1 MTVQVANRMSDFT
14 QTVRLELRS
23 AVATQ
28 ASVDVS
34 FVKLDVTPWVNGTAN
49 GRRNLQSSAVE
60 LTFTI
65 ACVSAAAAAT
75 TVNALGAHF
84 LNPTTA
90 STFLT
95 TSSYTATVLTIAR
108 APIAAYPPPPP
119 PAPQAHEPEPFDE
132 PLFRGLT
139 PVVIGIIAGVL
150 GAVLACALGY
160 ACFRALFSRDEVST
174 GSLERNQN
182 GRSMGLSA
190 PAGDAL
196 NLGVNL
202 GVTAGGRRTS
212 DADTRHRPQG
222 VTPQHSARTVLF
234 TEQHSA
240 RTALFTKMRTEV
252 LQARRDLP
260 PPTLHTL
267 VRAADEASQEA
278 TAALAAA
285 MTTASNV
292 NETPVP
298 RTFLWKRTVVA
309 TAAAKVAEK
318 TAEDKADKAA
328 KADKAVMSH
337 LLQLDP
343 TALEVELR
351 SLGEINL
358 VSVGDGSWGVSVA
371 PGGPP
376 WQLLD
381 SGEFEAAKEAEGLT
395 EGLAELRAV
404 LRLFTRELE
413 TPKHADHDYERMQT
427 MLRIFLRLVQARSA
441 SERQELAPLLQAL
454 HKVQRSLATVHKA
467 LKEHRQQEED
477 AEHGERDDEYRSR
490 VHDDSAADFEV

>member
-1 MTVQVANRMSDFT
+1 MSDFT

-49 GRRNLQSSAVE
+49 GRRKLQSSAVE

-309 TAAAKVAEK
+309 AAAAKVAFK
-318 TAEDKADKAA
+318 TAEDKAD

-358 VSVGDGSWGVSVA
+358 VSVGDGSWGGSVA

-376 WQLLD
+376 WQFLD

-441 SERQELAPLLQAL
+441 SERRELAPLLQAL

>member
-1 MTVQVANRMSDFT
+1 MSDFT

-28 ASVDVS
+28 ASVDVR
-34 FVKLDVTPWVNGTAN
+34 FVKLDVTLWVNGTAN
-49 GRRNLQSSAVE
+49 GRRKLQSSAVE

-328 KADKAVMSH
+328 KADRPV
-337 LLQLDP
+337 
-343 TALEVELR
+343 
-351 SLGEINL
+351 
-358 VSVGDGSWGVSVA
+358 
-371 PGGPP
+371 
-376 WQLLD
+376 
-381 SGEFEAAKEAEGLT
+381 
-395 EGLAELRAV
+395 
-404 LRLFTRELE
+404 
-413 TPKHADHDYERMQT
+413 
-427 MLRIFLRLVQARSA
+427 
-441 SERQELAPLLQAL
+441 
-454 HKVQRSLATVHKA
+454 
-467 LKEHRQQEED
+467 
-477 AEHGERDDEYRSR
+477 
-490 VHDDSAADFEV
+490 